1 MCVCVCV
8 CVCVIYFKELVQAVM
23 KEVSPKSTR
32 WIGKLEPQEELILQ
46 FKSKSHLLAEFLITW
61 GSSVFSSMHAFNCLD
76 EIYIHYRGQSALLKV
91 HQLKHKS
98 HLNTL
103 SQKHDLG
110 TVAQSS

>member
-1 MCVCVCV
+1 MVSFPLCFMFLPRNRTDKFYVCVCV

-61 GSSVFSSMHAFNCLD
+61 GSSVFSSMHAFN
-76 EIYIHYRGQSALLKV
+76 
-91 HQLKHKS
+91 
-98 HLNTL
+98 
-103 SQKHDLG
+103 
-110 TVAQSS
+110 